1 MPYFKYNDKSC
12 YYEEHGKGMP
22 LLFLHGNTA
31 SSKMFS
37 DMVALFAKDY
47 KVVLID
53 FVGHGKSERV
63 ERFSTDLWFDEALQ
77 VIAFLEQVQYKKV
90 YLIGSSG
97 GALVAINVALE
108 HPDLVCKVIA
118 DSFEGEV
125 PLQEFVQSIVEERE
139 TSKQDEYAKNFY
151 YSMHG
156 DDWERVVDNDT
167 FAIQEHA
174 KTIGRFFHKALNELH
189 TEILFTGSKEDEFI
203 KFVDPNFYL
212 KTFSTLIEKVRSGEM
227 YIFNQGGHP
236 ALLSNKD
243 EFVKLAKDFFK

>member
-12 YYEEHGKGMP
+12 YYEVHGEGTP
-22 LLFLHGNTA
+22 LLLLHGNTA

-37 DMVALFAKDY
+37 DVVEPFTKDY

-53 FVGHGKSERV
+53 FIGHGNSDRV
-63 ERFSTDLWFDEALQ
+63 EKFATDLWFDEALQ
-77 VIAFLEQVQYKKV
+77 VIAFLEQVQYKTV
-90 YLIGSSG
+90 NLIGSSG
-97 GALVAINVALE
+97 GALVAINVALQR
-108 HPDLVCKVIA
+108 PDLVCKVIA

-125 PLQEFVQSIVEERE
+125 PLQEFVQNIIEERE
-139 TSKQDEYAKNFY
+139 TSKRVKNVKNFY
-151 YSMHG
+151 FLMHG

-167 FAIQEHA
+167 FAIKEHA
-174 KTIGRFFHKALNELH
+174 KTIGRFFHKGLNELN

-203 KFVDPNFYL
+203 NFIDPDFYL
-212 KTFSTLIEKVRSGEM
+212 KTFSKLIEKVGNGEM

-236 ALLSNKD
+236 SLLSNQD